1 MATVW
6 TAIASLCPAARP
18 VATLGDI
25 TNAVPSVSTTFV
37 AGDTLEASDLNQ
49 IGARNDLA
57 GALGGGG
64 IYCVQTG
71 LEVTISSGITI
82 SVSAGK
88 FVGDGE
94 CELSTATTLALT
106 NNVYN
111 WVYINNS
118 GGLVAATSATT
129 TVPAVPSGGK
139 AFLARVL
146 TAAGAITE
154 IDYSGRLESKGGAVW
169 RKTYDAGVPSDT
181 PPSTV
186 RFISES
192 RNGLYYWD
200 HTQWLAM
207 GAGEVGTPYIIASG
221 TTYVLP
227 VGREH
232 DTWGGTLVVNGTV
245 VVDGRWRV
253 SA

>member
-6 TAIASLCPAARP
+6 TALASKTPAARP
-18 VATLGDI
+18 VATLGNI
-25 TNAVPSVSTTFV
+25 TTAVPSDGPVF
-37 AGDTLEASDLNQ
+37 AGGETSGAVTMLNE
-49 IGARNDLA
+49 ISARADIA
-57 GALGGGG
+57 GAVGGGG

-71 LEVTISSGITI
+71 CEVTVSSGLTI
-82 SVSAGK
+82 AVSAGK
-88 FVGDGE
+88 FCGDGE
-94 CELSTATTLALT
+94 GQVDALTQAMT

-111 WVYINNS
+111 WVYVLQS
-118 GGLVAATSATT
+118 GTLTVATAATD
-129 TVPAVPSGGK
+129 TVPSIPAGAK